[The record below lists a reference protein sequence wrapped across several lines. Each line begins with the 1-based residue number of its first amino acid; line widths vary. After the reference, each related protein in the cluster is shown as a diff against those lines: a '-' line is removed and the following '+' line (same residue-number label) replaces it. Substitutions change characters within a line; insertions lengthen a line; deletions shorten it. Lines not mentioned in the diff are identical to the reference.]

1 MNTANLRLWW
11 GQRSHKEKWALKL
24 AVAVLAGYL
33 VWALALAPALRTL
46 RGYEVSRFKLD
57 ADLQT
62 MQGLQAQ
69 AQALQSMPRLSQLTA
84 TQALRDSVQNAFGKN
99 ADFSANGAN
108 ATVTLRSVPAD
119 TLAQWLLSAR
129 TQALSAPIQARLSN
143 TTSGWSG
150 TLQMA
155 LPNS

>member
-1 MNTANLRLWW
+1 MNTASLQLWW

-24 AVAVLAGYL
+24 AVALLAGAL

-46 RGYEVSRFKLD
+46 RSYEASSLQLD

-69 AQALQSMPRLSQLTA
+69 AQALQSMPRLSQSTA
-84 TQALRDSVQNAFGKN
+84 TQALQDSVQKAFGKN

-108 ATVTLRSVPAD
+108 ATITLRGVPAD
-119 TLAQWLLSAR
+119 TLAQWLTTAR
-129 TQALSAPIQARLSN
+129 TEALCAPTQARLAN
-143 TTSGWSG
+143 TASGWSG

>member
-1 MNTANLRLWW
+1 MNTASLRQWW

-24 AVAVLAGYL
+24 AIALLAGAL
-33 VWALALAPALRTL
+33 VWAFALAPTVRTL
-46 RGYEVSRFKLD
+46 RSYEDSRLKLD

-62 MQGLQAQ
+62 MQDLQAQ
-69 AQALQSMPRLSQLTA
+69 AQALQSMPRLSQSTA
-84 TQALRDSVQNAFGKN
+84 TQALRESVQKAFGKS

-108 ATVTLRSVPAD
+108 ATVTLRGVPAD
-119 TLAQWLLSAR
+119 TLAQWLTAAR
-129 TQALSAPIQARLSN
+129 TEALSAPTQARLTSAA
-143 TTSGWSG
+143 SGWSG

>member
-11 GQRSHKEKWALKL
+11 GQRSHKEKWTLKL
-24 AVAVLAGYL
+24 AMALLAGYL

-46 RGYEVSRFKLD
+46 RSYEVSRIKLD

-69 AQALQSMPRLSQLTA
+69 AQALQSMPRLSHSTA

-108 ATVTLRSVPAD
+108 ATVTVRGVSAD
-119 TLAQWLLSAR
+119 ALAQWLLGAR
-129 TQALSAPIQARLSN
+129 TEALSAPVQVRLSN

-155 LPNS
+155 LPDS